1 MPECAAPD
9 ELFNRGGW
17 RAPSAF
23 KHDTPH
29 PHPLNCPGNRLLGAR
44 FAALREMSVGIILF
58 LGGRKS
64 IGAGGSTGTNALVSA
79 CKSGLRLVET
89 ALLDVVVVEKAL
101 CFRFAVY
108 INSYIN
114 IFFNRMIACCRS
126 CWDSGKIYLIEEPI
140 KISLNLFPSLTSFLL
155 LFWIS
160 SSIHLSHPPSPL
172 LPQSSICGVFH

>member
-1 MPECAAPD
+1 M
-9 ELFNRGGW
+9 
-17 RAPSAF
+17 
-23 KHDTPH
+23 
-29 PHPLNCPGNRLLGAR
+29 
-44 FAALREMSVGIILF
+44 GIILF

-114 IFFNRMIACCRS
+114 I
-126 CWDSGKIYLIEEPI
+126 
-140 KISLNLFPSLTSFLL
+140 LF
-155 LFWIS
+155 
-160 SSIHLSHPPSPL
+160 
-172 LPQSSICGVFH
+172 